1 MTALIVL
8 ILIVLL
14 ALFAWSDSADLI
26 VRLDSLVFPF
36 DDDVLDEVL
45 LDDDDVSFRLV

>member
-1 MTALIVL
+1 MTA
-8 ILIVLL
+8 LIVLL
-14 ALFAWSDSADLI
+14 ALFAWSDSADLFA
-26 VRLDSLVFPF
+26 RLDSSLLSF